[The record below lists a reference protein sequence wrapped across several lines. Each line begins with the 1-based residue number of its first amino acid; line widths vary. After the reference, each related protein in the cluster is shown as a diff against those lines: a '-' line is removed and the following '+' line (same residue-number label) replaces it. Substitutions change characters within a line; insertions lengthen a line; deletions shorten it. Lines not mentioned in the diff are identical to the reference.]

1 MLMAFL
7 ILWLA
12 LQLPAGILLGKFI
25 KAGSFDPAH
34 DPNDPPAR
42 APGHRNACNPLS
54 GVPVGLLRGEG

>member
-1 MLMAFL
+1 MLTAFL

-42 APGHRNACNPLS
+42 AVHRSACVPLS
-54 GVPVGLLRGEG
+54 GAPVGLVRGEG

>member
-1 MLMAFL
+1 MLTALL

-12 LQLPAGILLGKFI
+12 LQLPVAIVAGKFI

-42 APGHRNACNPLS
+42 
-54 GVPVGLLRGEG
+54 VPVHRSVTSPLCGASVGLSRGEG

>member
-1 MLMAFL
+1 MLTAFL

-42 APGHRNACNPLS
+42 APVHRSAAYPLCGAS
-54 GVPVGLLRGEG
+54 VGLLHD